1 MPRVA
6 LFDSSLR
13 DGAQAEGIT
22 FSVEDK
28 IKILQSLDALGI
40 DYVEAGN
47 PTSNPKDLEFFQRV
61 RGMKLQKARIVAFGS
76 TCHKNCDPAEDM
88 YVNSLLSAQTQ
99 AVAIFGK
106 SWDFHVTDIIQTTL
120 EENLR
125 MIRETIRYVKS
136 RDREVIFDAEHFFDG
151 YKASARYAME
161 ALAAAAEGG
170 ADCLVLCDTNGGTMP
185 DEIRRI
191 VAAVRARFPK
201 QSVGIHCHND
211 CGMAVGNSIEAVLA
225 GADHVQGTFLGF
237 GERCGNASLCTILGN
252 LQLKMG
258 YECIPAEKMIELTQT
273 ARYIA
278 EVANITLTE
287 KEPYIGRS
295 SFSHK
300 GGMHI
305 DGVNKNP
312 KSFEHIPPET
322 VGNSR
327 RFLMSEVAGRGY
339 LLNKLQ
345 KLMPGLTKE
354 SEETKRMMERLKE
367 LEHEGYQFEGAESSF
382 ELRVRKELGRYRP
395 FFEIEDFKIIGEEG
409 RGEAGFS
416 SYAMVKVRVDD
427 EIKVTAAEGDGTVN
441 ALDKALRQSLE
452 GFFPALRNIYLT
464 DYKVRI
470 LDTREATAAIV
481 RVLIETT
488 DGKEKW
494 STIGV
499 STDIIDASLRALVDS
514 LEIKLIKDVEQHV
527 TF

>member
-1 MPRVA
+1 MSKVV

-28 IKILQSLDALGI
+28 IKILRSLDALGI

-47 PTSNPKDLEFFQRV
+47 PTSNPKDLEFFERACGL
-61 RGMKLQKARIVAFGS
+61 RLEHAKLVAFGS
-76 TCHKNCDPAEDM
+76 TCHKESAPQEDT
-88 YVNSLLSAQTQ
+88 YVNALLAAQTP

-106 SWDFHVTDIIQTTL
+106 SWDFHVTDIIRTSL
-120 EENLR
+120 DENLR
-125 MIRETIRYVKS
+125 MIRETVQYVVS
-136 RDREVIFDAEHFFDG
+136 RNREVIFDAEHFFDG
-151 YKASARYAME
+151 YKKNPEYAVQT
-161 ALAAAAEGG
+161 LVAAQEGG
-170 ADCLVLCDTNGGTMP
+170 ASCLVLCDTNGGTMP
-185 DEIRRI
+185 HEVRQI
-191 VAAVRARFPK
+191 VLAVKERFPGT
-201 QSVGIHCHND
+201 SIGIHCHND
-211 CGMAVGNSIEAVLA
+211 CGLAVGNSLEAVLA

-237 GERCGNASLCTILGN
+237 GERCGNASLCTVLGD

-258 YECIPAEKMIELTQT
+258 YSCIPQEKMVELTQT

-278 EVANITLTE
+278 EVANITLAE
-287 KEPYIGRS
+287 KEPFVGRS

-312 KSFEHIPPET
+312 KSFEHISPEA

-327 RFLMSEVAGRGY
+327 RFLMSEVAGRSY

-354 SEETKRMMERLKE
+354 SEETRRMMDRLKE
-367 LEHEGYQFEGAESSF
+367 LEHDGYQFEGAESSF
-382 ELRVRKELGRYRP
+382 ELLVRKELGRYRP
-395 FFEIEDFKIIGEEG
+395 FFEIEDFKVI
-409 RGEAGFS
+409 GEAGNGDSSFS
-416 SYAMVKVRVDD
+416 AYAMVKVRVDD
-427 EIKVTAAEGDGTVN
+427 QVKITAAEGDGPVN
-441 ALDKALRQSLE
+441 ALDKALRESLE
-452 GFFPALRNIYLT
+452 GFFPALRSIYLT

-488 DGKEKW
+488 DGREKW

-499 STDIIDASLRALVDS
+499 STDIIGASLKALVDS
-514 LEIKLIKDVEQHV
+514 LEVKLIKDVEQHV

>member
-1 MPRVA
+1 MPKVA

-28 IKILQSLDALGI
+28 IKILESLDALGI
-40 DYVEAGN
+40 DYIEAGN
-47 PTSNPKDLEFFQRV
+47 PTSNPKDLEFFKRAGQ
-61 RGMKLQKARIVAFGS
+61 MKLHNAKIVAFGS
-76 TCHKNCDPAEDM
+76 TCHKSCDPAQDA
-88 YVNSLLSAQTQ
+88 YVNALLSAQTQ

-106 SWDFHVTDIIQTTL
+106 TWDFHVTDIIQTTL

-125 MIRETIRYVKS
+125 MIKDTVHYMRKNG
-136 RDREVIFDAEHFFDG
+136 REVIFDAEHFFDG
-151 YKASARYAME
+151 YKSNPQYALK
-161 ALAAAAEGG
+161 ALEAAAEGG
-170 ADCLVLCDTNGGTMP
+170 ASSLVLCDTNGGAMP
-185 DEIRRI
+185 DEVRR
-191 VAAVRARFPK
+191 VTAQVKKAFP
-201 QSVGIHCHND
+201 QTSIGIHCHND
-211 CGMAVGNSIEAVLA
+211 CGLAVGNSLEAVLA
-225 GADHVQGTFLGF
+225 GADQVQGTFLGF
-237 GERCGNASLCTILGN
+237 GERCGNANLCTVLAN

-258 YECIPAEKMIELTQT
+258 YECILPDKVVELTQT

-278 EVANITLTE
+278 EIANITLTE

-312 KSFEHIPPET
+312 RSFEHIPPEA

-327 RFLMSEVAGRGY
+327 RFLMSEVAGRSY

-382 ELRVRKELGRYRP
+382 ELLVRKELGRYRP
-395 FFEIEDFKIIGEEG
+395 FFEIENFKVIGEEG
-409 RGEAGFS
+409 SGEVQFS
-416 SYAMVKVRVDD
+416 AYAMVKVRVDG
-427 EIKVTAAEGDGTVN
+427 EVKITAAEGDGPVN

-488 DGKEKW
+488 DGRDKW

-499 STDIIDASLRALVDS
+499 STDIIDASLKALVDS

-527 TF
+527 AF

>member
-1 MPRVA
+1 MSKVA

-28 IKILQSLDALGI
+28 IKILKSLDALGI

-61 RGMKLQKARIVAFGS
+61 GQMRLENAKLVAFGS
-76 TCHKNCDPAEDM
+76 TCHKGCDPQEDT
-88 YVNSLLSAQTQ
+88 YVNALLSAQTR

-106 SWDFHVTDIIQTTL
+106 SWDFHVTDIIRTTL

-125 MIRETIRYVKS
+125 MIRETIRYAAS

-151 YKASARYAME
+151 YKNHPEYAMQT
-161 ALAAAAEGG
+161 LAAAREGG
-170 ADCLVLCDTNGGTMP
+170 ASCLVLCDTNGGCMP
-185 DEIRRI
+185 GEIRRI
-191 VAAVRARFPK
+191 VAAVKEKFPDV
-201 QSVGIHCHND
+201 SIGIHCHND
-211 CGMAVGNSIEAVLA
+211 CGLAVGNSLEAVLA

-237 GERCGNASLCTILGN
+237 GERCGNASLCTILGD

-258 YECIPAEKMIELTQT
+258 YECVPKEKMTELTQT

-278 EVANITLTE
+278 EIANITLTE
-287 KEPYIGRS
+287 KEPFIGRS

-312 KSFEHIPPET
+312 KSFEHIPPES

-345 KLMPGLTKE
+345 RLVPNLTKE
-354 SEETKRMMERLKE
+354 SEETRRMMDRLKE

-382 ELRVRKELGRYRP
+382 ELLVRKELGKYRP
-395 FFEIEDFKIIGEEG
+395 FFEIEDFKIIGEAG
-409 RGEAGFS
+409 GEDTPFS
-416 SYAMVKVRVDD
+416 AYAMVKVRVDD
-427 EIKVTAAEGDGTVN
+427 QVKITAAEGDGPVN
-441 ALDKALRQSLE
+441 ALDKALRESLE

-488 DGKEKW
+488 DGREKW
-494 STIGV
+494 STVGV
-499 STDIIDASLRALVDS
+499 STDIIGASLKALVDS

>member
-1 MPRVA
+1 MPKVA

-28 IKILQSLDALGI
+28 IKILESLDDLGI

-47 PTSNPKDLEFFQRV
+47 PTSNPKDLEFFERV
-61 RGMKLQKARIVAFGS
+61 RQMNLRHAKIVAFGS
-76 TCHKNCDPAEDM
+76 TCHKKCAPEQDV
-88 YVNSLLSAQTQ
+88 YVNALLSANTE

-106 SWDFHVTDIIQTTL
+106 SWDFQVTDIIQTTL

-125 MIRETIRYVKS
+125 MIEDTVRYCREKG
-136 RDREVIFDAEHFFDG
+136 REVIFDAEHFFDG
-151 YKASARYAME
+151 YKSNPKYALKALEAASN
-161 ALAAAAEGG
+161 GG
-170 ADCLVLCDTNGGTMP
+170 ASSLVLCDTNGGAMP
-185 DEIRRI
+185 DEVRRI
-191 VAAVRARFPK
+191 TACIKAEFPGK
-201 QSVGIHCHND
+201 SIGIHCHND
-211 CGMAVGNSIEAVLA
+211 CGLAVGNSLEAVLA
-225 GADHVQGTFLGF
+225 GADQVQGTFLGF
-237 GERCGNASLCTILGN
+237 GERCGNASLCTVLAN
-252 LQLKMG
+252 LQIKMG
-258 YECIPAEKMIELTQT
+258 YDCIAPEKLVDLTQT

-278 EVANITLTE
+278 EIANITLTE

-312 KSFEHIPPET
+312 KSFEHVPPET

-327 RFLMSEVAGRGY
+327 RFLMSEVAGRSY

-354 SEETKRMMERLKE
+354 SAETKRMMERLKE

-382 ELRVRKELGRYRP
+382 ELLVRKELGRYRP
-395 FFEIEDFKIIGEEG
+395 FFEIENFKVIGEEG
-409 RGEAGFS
+409 TGETQFS
-416 SYAMVKVRVDD
+416 AYAMVKVRVDN
-427 EIKVTAAEGDGTVN
+427 EVKITAAEGDGPVN

-488 DGKEKW
+488 DGREKW

-499 STDIIDASLRALVDS
+499 STDIIDASLKALVDS

-527 TF
+527 AF